1 MDENNKDT
9 VIKNDNSNIET
20 NDQTIEK
27 TETNIEEIKKDAE
40 LNLAD
45 NITSK
50 PDHQPVVQ
58 SASNTDT
65 KPNIEPAPKIDTNT
79 APQIIKEEQP
89 VQKQENVNNSN
100 TTANQP
106 QKDKKGFSIAALVL
120 GIVAIVLS
128 FLWYISIPCG
138 ILAIVFG
145 TIGIKSSKRGM
156 SISGIVTG
164 IIGMIISIFIILML
178 VIFGFALGI
187 TESIKDIIDD
197 NDYSDSY
204 DYDYD
209 YDSFYNF

>member
-1 MDENNKDT
+1 MDENNKDD
-9 VIKNDNSNIET
+9 VIKNDNNNIEA

-27 TETNIEEIKKDAE
+27 NETNIEEKKKDVVP
-40 LNLAD
+40 NLAD
-45 NITSK
+45 NKTSK
-50 PDHQPVVQ
+50 PEPQ
-58 SASNTDT
+58 SAS
-65 KPNIEPAPKIDTNT
+65 KVEPQPNIDPTLKPEANSITQPAP
-79 APQIIKEEQP
+79 QVVKEA
-89 VQKQENVNNSN
+89 KQETANNSN

-120 GIVAIVLS
+120 GIVAIVLCCI
-128 FLWYISIPCG
+128 WYISIPCG

-145 TIGIKSSKRGM
+145 AIGLKSSKRGM

-178 VIFGFALGI
+178 FIFGFALGI

>member
-1 MDENNKDT
+1 MYR
-9 VIKNDNSNIET
+9 I
-20 NDQTIEK
+20 
-27 TETNIEEIKKDAE
+27 TNIEEIKKDAE

-128 FLWYISIPCG
+128 CVWYISIPCG